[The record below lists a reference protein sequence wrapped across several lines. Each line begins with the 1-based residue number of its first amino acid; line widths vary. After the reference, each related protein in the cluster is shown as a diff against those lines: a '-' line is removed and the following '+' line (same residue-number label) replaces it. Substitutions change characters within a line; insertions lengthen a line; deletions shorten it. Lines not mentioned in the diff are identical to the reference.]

1 MGKKQRD
8 CAGCG
13 APVGIIGREHCCLC
27 WRKIT
32 EAAARTTC
40 PGCGKQRVLQD
51 DTGRCVLCSR
61 ACTQYGHPVRSRD
74 VTLCRDCRR
83 KARQAAA
90 RRPCP
95 RCGRPGYLRAGTGWC
110 GTCSRPRQPKGPPRE
125 CAQCG
130 QVRRHQALGL
140 CSACWQRRPERPF
153 VQAAHLAARLTDP
166 PGWLDGFIAHL
177 AAGHAPA
184 RACTMITELG
194 RLLDDEH
201 PNHPPNLLERARQPG
216 RSMGSLARALEDY
229 FTAEGLAL
237 PTDQAER
244 LAAGRRQRRVNAV
257 PAPLRPAAARFCE
270 HMLAARQRAR
280 RAGTRPRTDHTIET
294 ALAIVR
300 DLARFLAA
308 QRGKQDWALAD
319 VHDIEAFLATL
330 PKARKR
336 RLTVLRQF
344 FGFTRARGFTGQTI
358 ALDQQR
364 ALFRRWTTGPGAHPH
379 EALLGILA
387 LLHGASSSEVRHLQA
402 GDIDAGARTI
412 RLGKRPHP
420 VPLDPASWQVLQRCL
435 AHRGSQR
442 AANPHVIVTKGTKAG
457 RAPASTAYISHVL
470 DPCGVPPRMLRC
482 TRLAD
487 LVNTMD
493 PKLVAAAFGMNPEG
507 VMIYLADHIDPGR
520 LPFGPEPPTRVVL
533 RAASPFRR
541 QPRRARGRR
550 DRANFVRRFADANT
564 ADAGVAGGDIQKRLL
579 YHAEIHPA
587 CPHRASAPRPR
598 ARQGIRDHPAYSL
611 RAGER
616 HPSGNPPRPER
627 PHAQPAEAGIPP
639 GRGQPP

>member
-8 CAGCG
+8 CVGCG

-32 EAAARTTC
+32 EAAARATC

-61 ACTQYGHPVRSRD
+61 ACTQCGHPVRRRED
-74 VTLCRDCRR
+74 TLCRDCRR

-90 RRPCP
+90 QRPCP
-95 RCGRPGYLRAGTGWC
+95 RCGRLGYLREDTGWC
-110 GTCSRPRQPKGPPRE
+110 GPCSRPRQPKDPPRK
-125 CAQCG
+125 CVQCG
-130 QVRRHQALGL
+130 RVKRHEGLGL

-153 VQAAHLAARLTDP
+153 VQAAHLAARLADP
-166 PGWLDGFIAHL
+166 PGWLDGFVAHL
-177 AAGHAPA
+177 AAGHGPA
-184 RACTMITELG
+184 RACMMITELG

-201 PNHPPNLLERARQPG
+201 PDPPQNLLERARRPG

-244 LAAGRRQRRVNAV
+244 LAAGRRQRRINAV

-300 DLARFLAA
+300 DLARFLAG
-308 QRGKQDWALAD
+308 QRGKHDWALAD
-319 VHDIEAFLATL
+319 VHDIEAFLATV
-330 PKARKR
+330 PKSRKR
-336 RLTVLRQF
+336 RLTVLGQF
-344 FGFTRARGFTGQTI
+344 FRFARTQKIILADPTRDLAATAPRGFTGPTI

-364 ALFRRWTTGPGAHPH
+364 VLFRRWTTEADAHPH

-402 GDIDAGARTI
+402 GDIDPGARTI

-435 AHRGSQR
+435 AHRDGR
-442 AANPHVIVTKGTKAG
+442 HTANPHVVVTKGTKAG
-457 RAPASTAYISHVL
+457 RAPASTAYMSHVL

-507 VMIYLADHIDPGR
+507 VMIYLADHVDDSR
-520 LPFGPEPPTRVVL
+520 LP
-533 RAASPFRR
+533 
-541 QPRRARGRR
+541 
-550 DRANFVRRFADANT
+550 
-564 ADAGVAGGDIQKRLL
+564 
-579 YHAEIHPA
+579 
-587 CPHRASAPRPR
+587 
-598 ARQGIRDHPAYSL
+598 
-611 RAGER
+611 
-616 HPSGNPPRPER
+616 
-627 PHAQPAEAGIPP
+627 
-639 GRGQPP
+639 

>member
-13 APVGIIGREHCCLC
+13 APVGIIGRQYCCLC

-32 EAAARTTC
+32 EAAAKAVC
-40 PGCGKQRVLQD
+40 PGCGKQRILQD

-61 ACTQYGHPVRSRD
+61 ACTRCGHPVRRSD
-74 VTLCRDCRR
+74 TALCRDCRR
-83 KARQAAA
+83 KARQQAA
-90 RRPCP
+90 RQPCP

-110 GTCSRPRQPKGPPRE
+110 GPCSRPRQAKDPPRQ

-130 QVRRHQALGL
+130 QVKRHEGLGL

-153 VQAAHLAARLTDP
+153 VQAAHLAGRLADP
-166 PGWLDGFIAHL
+166 PTWLDGFVVHL
-177 AAGHAPA
+177 AAGHGPA
-184 RACTMITELG
+184 RACTMITALG
-194 RLLDDEH
+194 RLLEDEH
-201 PNHPPNLLERARQPG
+201 PNHPQSLLERSRHPG

-229 FTAEGLAL
+229 FTGQGLAL
-237 PTDQAER
+237 PTDQAEQ
-244 LAAGRRQRRVNAV
+244 LAAGRRQRRIDAI

-294 ALAIVR
+294 ALATVR
-300 DLARFLAA
+300 DLARFLPI
-308 QRGKQDWALAD
+308 QRSKHDWALAD

-330 PKARKR
+330 PRARKR

-344 FGFTRARGFTGQTI
+344 FGFARTRKIILADPTRGLTATAARGFTGQAIT
-358 ALDQQR
+358 LDRQR
-364 ALFRRWTTGPGAHPH
+364 TLFRRWTTGTDAHPH

-387 LLHGASSSEVRHLQA
+387 LLHGASSSEVRHLRSR
-402 GDIDAGARTI
+402 DIDAGARTI

-442 AANPHVIVTKGTKAG
+442 TANPHVIVTKGTKAG
-457 RAPASTAYISHVL
+457 RAPASTAYMSHVL
-470 DPCGVPPRMLRC
+470 DPSGIPPRMLRC
-482 TRLAD
+482 TRLAG

-507 VMIYLADHIDPGR
+507 VTFYLADHVDDGR
-520 LPFGPEPPTRVVL
+520 LP
-533 RAASPFRR
+533 
-541 QPRRARGRR
+541 
-550 DRANFVRRFADANT
+550 
-564 ADAGVAGGDIQKRLL
+564 AG
-579 YHAEIHPA
+579 
-587 CPHRASAPRPR
+587 S
-598 ARQGIRDHPAYSL
+598 
-611 RAGER
+611 
-616 HPSGNPPRPER
+616 
-627 PHAQPAEAGIPP
+627 
-639 GRGQPP
+639 

>member
-27 WRKIT
+27 HRKIT
-32 EAAARTTC
+32 EAAVRTAC
-40 PGCGKQRVLQD
+40 PGCGKLRILQP
-51 DTGRCVLCSR
+51 DTRRCMLCSR
-61 ACTQYGHPVRSRD
+61 ACGQCGHLVRRQD
-74 VTLCRDCRR
+74 AALCRDCRR

-90 RRPCP
+90 QQPCP

-110 GTCSRPRQPKGPPRE
+110 GTCSRPRQAKDPPRE

-153 VQAAHLAARLTDP
+153 VQAAHLAARLADP
-166 PGWLDGFIAHL
+166 PGWLDGFIAYL
-177 AAGHAPA
+177 AAGHGPA
-184 RACTMITELG
+184 RACTMITVLG

-201 PNHPPNLLERARQPG
+201 PDHPQNLLERARRPG

-237 PTDQAER
+237 PTDQADR
-244 LAAGRRQRRVNAV
+244 LAAGRRQRRINAV
-257 PAPLRPAAARFCE
+257 PSPLRPAAARFCE

-300 DLARFLAA
+300 DLAGFLAA

-319 VHDIEAFLATL
+319 VHDIEAFLAAL
-330 PKARKR
+330 PRARKR

-344 FGFTRARGFTGQTI
+344 FCFARTQKIILADPARGLTATAPRSFTGQTI

-364 ALFRRWTTGPGAHPH
+364 ALFRRWTTSPDAHPH

-420 VPLDPASWQVLQRCL
+420 VPLDPASWQALQRCL
-435 AHRGSQR
+435 AHRDGQR
-442 AANPHVIVTKGTKAG
+442 TGNPHVIVTKGTKAG

-507 VMIYLADHIDPGR
+507 VMIYLADHVDNGR
-520 LPFGPEPPTRVVL
+520 LPGHDE
-533 RAASPFRR
+533 RR
-541 QPRRARGRR
+541 
-550 DRANFVRRFADANT
+550 T
-564 ADAGVAGGDIQKRLL
+564 
-579 YHAEIHPA
+579 
-587 CPHRASAPRPR
+587 
-598 ARQGIRDHPAYSL
+598 
-611 RAGER
+611 
-616 HPSGNPPRPER
+616 
-627 PHAQPAEAGIPP
+627 
-639 GRGQPP
+639 

>member
-13 APVGIIGREHCCLC
+13 APVGIIGREYCCLC

-32 EAAARTTC
+32 EAAARTAC
-40 PGCGKQRVLQD
+40 PGCGKQRILQP

-61 ACTQYGHPVRSRD
+61 ACRECGHPVRSQEA
-74 VTLCRDCRR
+74 TLCRDCLR

-90 RRPCP
+90 QRPCP
-95 RCGRPGYLRAGTGWC
+95 RCGRPGYLRADTGWC
-110 GTCSRPRQPKGPPRE
+110 GPCSRPRQLKDPPRH
-125 CAQCG
+125 CARCG
-130 QVRRHQALGL
+130 QVKRHQALGL
-140 CSACWQRRPERPF
+140 CSACWQRRPERPY
-153 VQAAHLAARLTDP
+153 VQGAHLAARLADP
-166 PGWLDGFIAHL
+166 PGWLESFISYL
-177 AAGHAPA
+177 ATGHGPA
-184 RACTMITELG
+184 RARTMITELG

-201 PNHPPNLLERARQPG
+201 PNHPQNLLERARRPG

-229 FTAEGLAL
+229 LTAEGLAL

-257 PAPLRPAAARFCE
+257 PAPLRPAVTRFCE
-270 HMLAARQRAR
+270 HMLATRQRAR

-300 DLARFLAA
+300 DLAVFLAGH
-308 QRGKQDWALAD
+308 RGKQDWALAD

-344 FGFTRARGFTGQTI
+344 FRHARTQKIILADPARDVIATAPRGFTGQTI
-358 ALDQQR
+358 TLDQQR
-364 ALFRRWTTGPGAHPH
+364 ALFLRWTIGPDAHPH

-387 LLHGASSSEVRHLQA
+387 LLHGTSSNEVRHLQS

-435 AHRGSQR
+435 AHRGSQHTR
-442 AANPHVIVTKGTKAG
+442 NPYVIVTKGTKAG
-457 RAPASTAYISHVL
+457 RSPASPAYMSHVL
-470 DPCGVPPRMLRC
+470 DPCGVPPRVLRC

-507 VMIYLADHIDPGR
+507 VMIYLADHVDPGR
-520 LPFGPEPPTRVVL
+520 LPTGPGSPIQVVL
-533 RAASPFRR
+533 ARCVPFPSSSHLARR
-541 QPRRARGRR
+541 
-550 DRANFVRRFADANT
+550 T
-564 ADAGVAGGDIQKRLL
+564 
-579 YHAEIHPA
+579 
-587 CPHRASAPRPR
+587 PRPGR
-598 ARQGIRDHPAYSL
+598 LHP
-611 RAGER
+611 
-616 HPSGNPPRPER
+616 PV
-627 PHAQPAEAGIPP
+627 
-639 GRGQPP
+639 RGCGHG